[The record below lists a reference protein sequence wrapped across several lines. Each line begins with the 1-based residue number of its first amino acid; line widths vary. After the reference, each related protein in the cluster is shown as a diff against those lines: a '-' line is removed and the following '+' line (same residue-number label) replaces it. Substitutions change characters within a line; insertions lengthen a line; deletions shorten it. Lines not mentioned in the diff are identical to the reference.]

1 MALKDKNT
9 VSKIEAVG
17 KHFEK
22 EQFTDLIR
30 EIMHRVSVLN
40 CKVPILSFWGG
51 NLLK

>member
-17 KHFEK
+17 KYFEK
-22 EQFTDLIR
+22 EQFIDLIR
-30 EIMHRVSVLN
+30 EIMRRVSVLN